1 MKNST
6 VIKILLFLYIVIGT
20 AGIAW
25 YLTPESTDDDSAFS
39 EASPSAR
46 KETLKKKKPSAVETE
61 TQAESSHASEDIP
74 SSADDVFVPDEW
86 TRQVDDFLSRLDEP
100 DKDTGDTTSEPAD
113 DTAIFTKGS
122 IPRIIIDTDFA
133 SDADDVVA
141 VRLALCLQDAGLAD
155 IRGIAL
161 STTYSRSP
169 LAVHAL
175 CSQDGYGTIPVAMDT
190 SGDGI
195 QVHTDYVDVMYDMA
209 KGRDDFEQPVQMYRR
224 ILAESDTKV
233 NIITLGFL
241 QNIQALMHSAP
252 DQYSP
257 LTGAELIARKVGS
270 IYIVGGNSTGKPS
283 FNFYWT
289 GEKVVAAAREVVRD
303 FPARI
308 VFLQTDLSDDT
319 YCGQFYR
326 TKDLRGQDIVTR
338 ALKANR
344 QESGIVAWDVFSVW
358 CAVQDMNGNMGQ
370 AFLDLEQGTQYVSD
384 TGATKWTADDAGRH
398 FKMYKNAEGAYYSR
412 LMNDMLLQKYNQ
424 THNR

>member
-25 YLTPESTDDDSAFS
+25 YLTPERTDDDSAFS

-46 KETLKKKKPSAVETE
+46 KEALKKKPSAVETE
-61 TQAESSHASEDIP
+61 TQAESSYASEDIP
-74 SSADDVFVPDEW
+74 SPADDVFVPDEW
-86 TRQVDDFLSRLDEP
+86 IGQIDDFLGRLNGREENA
-100 DKDTGDTTSEPAD
+100 GDTTSEPAD
-113 DTAIFTKGS
+113 DTAIFTKES

-175 CSQDGYGTIPVAMDT
+175 CSQDGYGMIPVAMDT
-190 SGDGI
+190 SGNGI

-257 LTGAELIARKVGS
+257 LTGAELIARKVDS
-270 IYIVGGNSTGKPS
+270 IYIVGGNSMGKPS

-326 TKDLRGQDIVTR
+326 TKDSRGQDIVTR

-344 QESGIVAWDVFSVW
+344 QESGVVAWDVFSVW
-358 CAVQDMNGNMGQ
+358 CAVQDMNKTMGQ
-370 AFLDLEQGTQYVSD
+370 AFLELEQGTQYVSD

-398 FKMYKNAEGAYYSR
+398 YKMYKNAEGAYYSR
-412 LMNDMLLQKYNQ
+412 LMDDMLLQKYNQ

>member
-25 YLTPESTDDDSAFS
+25 YLTPERTDDDSAFS

-46 KETLKKKKPSAVETE
+46 KEALKKKPSAVETE
-61 TQAESSHASEDIP
+61 TQAESSYASEDIP

-224 ILAESDTKV
+224 ILAESDLDNRRKYI
-233 NIITLGFL
+233 NIIL
-241 QNIQALMHSAP
+241 
-252 DQYSP
+252 
-257 LTGAELIARKVGS
+257 
-270 IYIVGGNSTGKPS
+270 
-283 FNFYWT
+283 
-289 GEKVVAAAREVVRD
+289 
-303 FPARI
+303 
-308 VFLQTDLSDDT
+308 
-319 YCGQFYR
+319 YR
-326 TKDLRGQDIVTR
+326 
-338 ALKANR
+338 
-344 QESGIVAWDVFSVW
+344 
-358 CAVQDMNGNMGQ
+358 
-370 AFLDLEQGTQYVSD
+370 
-384 TGATKWTADDAGRH
+384 RH
-398 FKMYKNAEGAYYSR
+398 R
-412 LMNDMLLQKYNQ
+412 
-424 THNR
+424 